1 MFFQVT
7 LPALTASGGDV
18 AWVKSLGHQLI
29 NNVNLEIGGQEI
41 DKHYSDWLEIWS
53 QLTVPAGQRN
63 GYNKMIG
70 NTPDLTG
77 DGLTTTP
84 TKTLYIPL
92 NQTVGETA
100 VCCDNIGLLSQ
111 KTHCSTQDIMLAASR
126 KISCKI
132 PSRWNTLQHI
142 PYQARSEMIWWP
154 ACKLGEVRIGHVRAI
169 SVPGSSRRY
178 GKSKPPV
185 SQTGTVLVDNDKLT
199 L

>member
-1 MFFQVT
+1 MHDST
-7 LPALTASGGDV
+7 GSTTGRRHV
-18 AWVKSLGHQLI
+18 AILQRKVQSSLS
-29 NNVNLEIGGQEI
+29 
-41 DKHYSDWLEIWS
+41 YSDWLEIWS

-111 KTHCSTQDIMLAASR
+111 KTHCSTQYNMLAASR
-126 KISCKI
+126 KLSCKT

-154 ACKLGEVRIGHVRAI
+154 ACKLGKVIIGYARAI
-169 SVPGSSRRY
+169 SVPGSS
-178 GKSKPPV
+178 
-185 SQTGTVLVDNDKLT
+185 
-199 L
+199 

>member
-77 DGLTTTP
+77 DGLTSTP
-84 TKTLYIPL
+84 SKTLYIPL

-126 KISCKI
+126 NSFLQNTESLE
-132 PSRWNTLQHI
+132 PSRTH
-142 PYQARSEMIWWP
+142 
-154 ACKLGEVRIGHVRAI
+154 
-169 SVPGSSRRY
+169 SVPRQVRDD
-178 GKSKPPV
+178 
-185 SQTGTVLVDNDKLT
+185 LVASMQAG
-199 L
+199 

>member
-1 MFFQVT
+1 MIHRVFFQVT

-92 NQTVGETA
+92 QFWFNRNPESKLGFKAACHQNG
-100 VCCDNIGLLSQ
+100 
-111 KTHCSTQDIMLAASR
+111 KTHTQLVRALRLLQSTASLENPKQLNIVPSHVRNEMVASR
-126 KISCKI
+126 
-132 PSRWNTLQHI
+132 
-142 PYQARSEMIWWP
+142 QARGDNQCLMGNQRASSLPTYWLVGS
-154 ACKLGEVRIGHVRAI
+154 CGLTDCIGIA
-169 SVPGSSRRY
+169 
-178 GKSKPPV
+178 
-185 SQTGTVLVDNDKLT
+185 
-199 L
+199 

>member
-1 MFFQVT
+1 MIHRVFFQVT

-53 QLTVPAGQRN
+53 QLTVPAGQRR
-63 GYNKMIG
+63 GYDKMIG
-70 NTPDLTG
+70 NTPDLNG
-77 DGLTTTP
+77 PGLTTTP

-111 KTHCSTQDIMLAASR
+111 KTHCSTQNNVLTASR
-126 KISCKI
+126 KLSCKI
-132 PSRWNTLQHI
+132 PSRWNTLIHT
-142 PYQARSEMIWWP
+142 PYQTRSETIDR
-154 ACKLGEVRIGHVRAI
+154 K
-169 SVPGSSRRY
+169 SV
-178 GKSKPPV
+178 V
-185 SQTGTVLVDNDKLT
+185 
-199 L
+199 